1 MGDLDFELNFT
12 CTNTSFDRL
21 ELYFA
26 NYYTS
31 YVTFGKNVLKDF
43 INTTIRKLNA
53 LILRKTL

>member
-26 NYYTS
+26 NY
-31 YVTFGKNVLKDF
+31 VTFGKNVLKDF
-43 INTTIRKLNA
+43 INTNIRKLNA